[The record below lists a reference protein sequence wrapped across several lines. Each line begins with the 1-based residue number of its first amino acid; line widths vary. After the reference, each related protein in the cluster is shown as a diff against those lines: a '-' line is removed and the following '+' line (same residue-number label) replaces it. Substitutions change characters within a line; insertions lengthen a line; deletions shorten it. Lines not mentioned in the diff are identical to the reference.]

1 MKKWLIILLLPHS
14 VSAQELVI
22 TDTIFLN
29 KDWYETKS
37 RAEAN
42 YYRGAWY
49 TAEDSTW
56 LVHDFYLETF
66 TIQMIGVY
74 KKSIKPYNQIGE
86 FRYYY
91 KNGNVRAY
99 YNYRDGKMHG
109 TSILYYENGNPEIRQ
124 KFDSGKMV
132 DTIYTYYK
140 DGKPKEI
147 KYINPDFDPD
157 ISAEAEKEFK
167 LISYWDAEGKQ
178 QIQNGNGTK
187 IEYYANG
194 VKRVSIEYTN
204 GFPNGEWT
212 QYADNKKVISKMTF
226 KNGKFISGLMYPKR
240 KKDIFATLYREPRYI
255 GGVKAID
262 DLVSKNTGKCKE
274 AFDEE
279 VKIMIVIDETG
290 QAEFDQILSGDV
302 SHCQFEELEELVKKM
317 PKWTPAI
324 RYGRYVEST
333 YVIRVPY

>member
-1 MKKWLIILLLPHS
+1 LKKWIIILLLPLS
-14 VSAQELVI
+14 VSAQDFVI

-99 YNYRDGKMHG
+99 YNYKDGKMHG
-109 TSILYYENGNPEIRQ
+109 TSVLYYENGNPEIKQ
-124 KFDSGKMV
+124 KFDNGKMV

-140 DGKPKEI
+140 DGNPKEI
-147 KYINPDFDPD
+147 KYINPDFDPE

-167 LISYWDAEGKQ
+167 LISFWDAEGKQ

-187 IEYYANG
+187 SSTILTVLNAYRLNTPMAFPMVNG
-194 VKRVSIEYTN
+194 HSTRITKR
-204 GFPNGEWT
+204 
-212 QYADNKKVISKMTF
+212 
-226 KNGKFISGLMYPKR
+226 
-240 KKDIFATLYREPRYI
+240 
-255 GGVKAID
+255 
-262 DLVSKNTGKCKE
+262 
-274 AFDEE
+274 
-279 VKIMIVIDETG
+279 
-290 QAEFDQILSGDV
+290 
-302 SHCQFEELEELVKKM
+302 
-317 PKWTPAI
+317 
-324 RYGRYVEST
+324 
-333 YVIRVPY
+333 